1 MFFMTCI
8 AQMEYWSLLSPWRTI
23 WFVPLFLA
31 VILGLR
37 AHRKQMLDMD
47 KELVLEDLPATGF

>member
-1 MFFMTCI
+1 
-8 AQMEYWSLLSPWRTI
+8 MEYWALLSPLRTI

-31 VILGLR
+31 VVLGLR

-47 KELVLEDLPATGF
+47 KELVFEDLPATGF